1 MSRWGDCKAELER
14 EFPFLGTIGAFIQ
27 QSQVILTTIDELRD
41 DNNPYDIDFQPSDEM
56 EAREFKQLLTQE
68 LQYHQL

>member
-1 MSRWGDCKAELER
+1 MSGWGDCKAELER

-41 DNNPYDIDFQPSDEM
+41 DNIHMTSTFDQAMRWRPESSSSY
-56 EAREFKQLLTQE
+56 
-68 LQYHQL
+68 